1 MIQPPCKH
9 YENYAWI
16 ECEERC
22 SGCRNTCEKWKEYQD
37 ALKKERERKNVNRI
51 LNDMN
56 HERMY
61 QQKGDNAMKR
71 MMKRRKNNG

>member
-9 YENYAWI
+9 YENFAFV
-16 ECEERC
+16 ECTKRC
-22 SGCRNTCEKWKEYQD
+22 KGCRDTCKDYKRYQEE
-37 ALKKERERKNVNRI
+37 LKKAHERKNVNRI

-56 HERMY
+56 HERMC
-61 QQKGDNAMKR
+61 QTGDNAMKR